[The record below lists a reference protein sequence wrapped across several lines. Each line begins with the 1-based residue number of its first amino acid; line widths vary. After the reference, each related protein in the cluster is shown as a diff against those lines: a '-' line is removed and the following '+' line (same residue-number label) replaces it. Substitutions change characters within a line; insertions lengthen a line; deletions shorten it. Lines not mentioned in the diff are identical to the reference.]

1 MSSEIKNRLE
11 ICNIEKKF
19 KKNEVLKKMSCT
31 LESGVYAILAPNGA
45 GKTTLMRCIADIY
58 TYNGEIL
65 FNGKNIKKQKIKIGY
80 LPQQFGLFPELTV
93 YQMMEYFC
101 NLKKISKKD
110 RKAAIDSCLK
120 QVNLYDKKDEKNRKL
135 SGGMVRRV
143 GIAQAIL
150 GKPDVILLDEPTA
163 GLDPERE

>member
-19 KKNEVLKKMSCT
+19 KKNEVLKKLSCT
-31 LESGVYAILAPNGA
+31 LESGVYAILAPNGV

-80 LPQQFGLFPELTV
+80 LPQ
-93 YQMMEYFC
+93 
-101 NLKKISKKD
+101 
-110 RKAAIDSCLK
+110 
-120 QVNLYDKKDEKNRKL
+120 
-135 SGGMVRRV
+135 
-143 GIAQAIL
+143 
-150 GKPDVILLDEPTA
+150 
-163 GLDPERE
+163 